1 MKITFRPRKSGFEL
15 NDMFEPTVCKILRY
29 LHQHRQGKT
38 LEDIKNYVKS
48 DISFVEKAL
57 QKLTVSGIVV
67 KSGDVYRPGAD
78 FSRFYQDFLKI
89 YEKVNKT
96 RERQLLVRGVLSRVS
111 QFGYLLRTESLI
123 RVLEEEGFDREGTEA
138 LLQEETKQ
146 GYITRVKVCFRSERY
161 MMSCPPYIPLSYVYY
176 TRHALFDDYNML
188 KESWRRQGL
197 YIKEEEYLLSNYP
210 PELTTPGQQ
219 YLEEERRGIRERL
232 RREAY
237 YNSFF

>member
-1 MKITFRPRKSGFEL
+1 
-15 NDMFEPTVCKILRY
+15 MFEPTVCKILRF
-29 LHQHRQGKT
+29 LHEHRQGKT
-38 LEDIKNYVKS
+38 LEEIKAHIKS
-48 DISFVEKAL
+48 DTPYVEKAL
-57 QKLTVSGIVV
+57 LKLTESKIVV
-67 KSGDVYRPGAD
+67 RSGDVYRPGEGFNRVYHD
-78 FSRFYQDFLKI
+78 LLQV
-89 YEKVNKT
+89 YERVNKT

-146 GYITRVKVCFRSERY
+146 GYITRVKVCFRSEGRI
-161 MMSCPPYIPLSYVYY
+161 MSCPPYIPLSYVYY

-197 YIKEEEYLLSNYP
+197 YLREEEYLLSNYP
-210 PELTTPGQQ
+210 SELTTPGQQ
-219 YLEEERRGIRERL
+219 YLEEERRGIKERL